1 MYLSDAKTLP
11 AASLHEEDVGKRDRE
26 KTREIRN
33 LADDVITFE
42 SHGVTVDNGTLK
54 VGPTNPAKSAD
65 AWRTL
70 KILRAHSA
78 LCKST
83 VGKWVPCAKRSHSK
97 ASFWQG
103 YALLRNGLKKYT

>member
-1 MYLSDAKTLP
+1 MTSQEGEVYLRSLRNPQVAGIKEKFGRI
-11 AASLHEEDVGKRDRE
+11 ASHR
-26 KTREIRN
+26 I
-33 LADDVITFE
+33 AIAFFE
-42 SHGVTVDNGTLK
+42 SHGVTVDNGTFK
-54 VGPTNPAKSAD
+54 VGSTNPAKSAD

-103 YALLRNGLKKYT
+103 YALLRNSLKKYT